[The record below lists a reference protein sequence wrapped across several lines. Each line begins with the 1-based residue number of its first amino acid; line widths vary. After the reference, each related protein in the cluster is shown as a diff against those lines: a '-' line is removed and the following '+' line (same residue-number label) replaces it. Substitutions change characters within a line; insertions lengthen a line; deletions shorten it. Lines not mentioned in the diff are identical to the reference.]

1 MTISVIYRLLQSA
14 QSVVKSS
21 VQIKPPKSLTE
32 NQRKAILEFAKD
44 EDFSGSV
51 NEEPGDESLLAK
63 AKNKFNS

>member
-1 MTISVIYRLLQSA
+1 
-14 QSVVKSS
+14 VVKSS
-21 VQIKPPKSLTE
+21 LQIKPPKSLTE